1 MLAEEGKTPS
11 GGSGTWVCWVWYAC
25 RGLSDQSTNIPPPNP
40 HTAHTADPIVAMF
53 TAKLASNP
61 SLPVP
66 IAGVQ
71 TLLEVMSRS
80 RAVTIMGIQTDLKGA
95 CVG

>member
-1 MLAEEGKTPS
+1 M
-11 GGSGTWVCWVWYAC
+11 VCMSRAHTQT
-25 RGLSDQSTNIPPPNP
+25 DQSTLKHIPLLLTHRTPY
-40 HTAHTADPIVAMF
+40 TADPIVAMF

-95 CVG
+95 LHVLVW